1 MVQVKA
7 LPKELIFVLG
17 GARSGK
23 SAFAERLAALRQ
35 AQEGG
40 RVLYVATAEALDAD
54 MERRIA
60 NHRRQRPPEWDTLE
74 EPLNL
79 ASALSDALQGYDA
92 LPGHDAPPGYDTCL
106 LDCLTLWVSNML
118 LSMEERP
125 RPSIEHG
132 AGANPPPEGEGVAV
146 EQEILVSA
154 RRLMETYE
162 KSPATWIVVSNEVGL
177 GVVPPSRLGAVY
189 RDALGRVNQLVA
201 ARADKVYFMAAGL
214 ALEMKSLGALPY
226 AAVELPFDKPRIEE

>member
-7 LPKELIFVLG
+7 LPKELIIVLG

-23 SAFAERLAALRQ
+23 SSFAERLAALRQ

-74 EPLNL
+74 EPVKLPDVL
-79 ASALSDALQGYDA
+79 PSALE
-92 LPGHDAPPGYDTCL
+92 GYDTCL
-106 LDCLTLWVSNML
+106 LDCLTMWVSNML
-118 LSMEERP
+118 LSMEGRP
-125 RPSIEHG
+125 HSN
-132 AGANPPPEGEGVAV
+132 APPEGEGVAV
-146 EQEILVSA
+146 EQEILAAVHG
-154 RRLMETYE
+154 LMEVYE

-189 RDALGRVNQLVA
+189 RDALGRVNQAVA

-226 AAVELPFDKPRIEE
+226 AAVEVPFEKPRIEE

>member
-23 SAFAERLAALRQ
+23 SAFAERLALRQ

-92 LPGHDAPPGYDTCL
+92 LPGYDTCL

-132 AGANPPPEGEGVAV
+132 AGANPPSEGEGVAV

-154 RRLMETYE
+154 RRLMEAYE